1 MFALLCIKQRRFSCL
16 HRLCAGAGGCFPAV
30 AHTVRCTGLLWL
42 QVITPVRRSAR
53 KSLGGALAASM
64 LEEHGYAYAP
74 NEALGPRRA
83 ALFDH
88 VDMAGPP
95 AEDRPDGLVQQGSHA
110 SLSPG
115 SATGIDI
122 SDGQSV
128 PSSSPEAAPWLAATQ
143 RQAQRCFSIA
153 AEAPE
158 AEASVA
164 DAVPPFSPLHVPAPQ
179 AAASS
184 AATGPAV
191 SPLEPEAPP
200 KPQRT
205 RLGASSSGRLSAK
218 VGCFLASKCSW
229 KHPVPVD

>member
-1 MFALLCIKQRRFSCL
+1 M
-16 HRLCAGAGGCFPAV
+16 
-30 AHTVRCTGLLWL
+30 
-42 QVITPVRRSAR
+42 RRSAR

-74 NEALGPRRA
+74 NEALGPRHA

-88 VDMAGPP
+88 VGVASPP
-95 AEDRPDGLVQQGSHA
+95 ADDRPDALVQQGSRA

-115 SATGIDI
+115 SATGIDM

-128 PSSSPEAAPWLAATQ
+128 PSSPPEAAPWLAATQ
-143 RQAQRCFSIA
+143 RQAQRCYSIA

-164 DAVPPFSPLHVPAPQ
+164 DAVPPFSPLHTPAPQ

-184 AATGPAV
+184 APTGSPV
-191 SPLEPEAPP
+191 SSLEPEALPMP
-200 KPQRT
+200 WGA
-205 RLGASSSGRLSAK
+205 RLVANRGGRLSAK
-218 VGCFLASKCSW
+218 VGCFLAIKCSW
-229 KHPVPVD
+229 RHLVRID